1 MNYELLKKLCETPS
15 VAGREKRIRE
25 FIHNNVKGYF
35 DEIKVDPLG
44 SLICKKFS
52 KNKKKKKILL
62 LCHMDEIGFLV
73 SYINPKGYVFV
84 DPVGGF
90 DPRNLFSRRVL
101 VCTEKED
108 LKAVMNPQ
116 GKPVHTQSAMD
127 RKKIPEP
134 NEFFIDTGLG
144 EKAKDKIQIGD
155 YVVMDEP
162 FLELPKKIV
171 SKALDNR
178 IACWLGMEIA
188 RHVSENKIEL
198 DNDLIIVFTSQE
210 EVGLRGAKT
219 ASFDVEPDI
228 AIGIDTTLACDT
240 PGVPEQDWITT
251 HGKGFGLHIKDSSFI
266 SDMSLFHN
274 LQN

>member
-1 MNYELLKKLCETPS
+1 
-15 VAGREKRIRE
+15 
-25 FIHNNVKGYF
+25 
-35 DEIKVDPLG
+35 
-44 SLICKKFS
+44 
-52 KNKKKKKILL
+52 
-62 LCHMDEIGFLV
+62 
-73 SYINPKGYVFV
+73 
-84 DPVGGF
+84 
-90 DPRNLFSRRVL
+90 
-101 VCTEKED
+101 
-108 LKAVMNPQ
+108 
-116 GKPVHTQSAMD
+116 
-127 RKKIPEP
+127 
-134 NEFFIDTGLG
+134 
-144 EKAKDKIQIGD
+144 
-155 YVVMDEP
+155 MDEP

-188 RHVSENKIEL
+188 RYVSENEIEL

-266 SDMSLFHN
+266 SDHELVSQFAKLAEKNKIPYQRTILSRGGQDGAAGQQAGSGAKAIAIVVGTRYIHTVTEMVDKSDLENALKILKKFLEN
-274 LQN
+274 